1 MAPKTPKTPGAPKNP
16 QKTPPRKKAVALRY
30 DAEQQS
36 APQMVAKGSGT
47 VAEKLIAI
55 AREHGVPI
63 HEDADLTE
71 ILSRLDLYQE
81 IPPETYLL
89 VAEIL
94 AFIYRTN
101 QEYQ

>member
-1 MAPKTPKTPGAPKNP
+1 MATRHKSDAK
-16 QKTPPRKKAVALRY
+16 PRKKAVALSY
-30 DAEQQS
+30 EAEQQS
-36 APQMVAKGSGT
+36 APRVIAKGSGLL
-47 VAEKLIAI
+47 AERLIEL

-63 HEDADLTE
+63 HQDADLTE
-71 ILSRLDLYQE
+71 ILSRLDLNQE

-101 QEYQ
+101 QDMAR

>member
-1 MAPKTPKTPGAPKNP
+1 MTAKSSPSAKST
-16 QKTPPRKKAVALRY
+16 RKKAVALSY
-30 DAEQQS
+30 DAAEQS
-36 APQMVAKGSGT
+36 APQLVAKGSGA
-47 VAEKLIAI
+47 VAEKLLEL

-101 QEYQ
+101 QDYR